1 MRTHPMTAPP
11 SLNPDAYRKAE
22 TVYALLQEHYGHPDW
37 RPDFAPM
44 DELILTILSA
54 NTSDVNS
61 GRAFERLKATYP
73 DWQAV
78 LDAPLGE
85 LTDVVRPAGL
95 GPTKAPRI
103 QAALRRVLAE
113 RGQFDIN
120 FLADLSV
127 EEGLA
132 WLTQLEGVGHKTASI
147 VLLFCFGKPAFPVD
161 THVQRVT
168 QRLGLAGPKDDPARV
183 KALWESLAP
192 AEWFY
197 PLHLNLIRHGRQ
209 VCHARKPAC
218 EICPLQPHCDYFTS
232 TAKLAEDADFT
243 DRR

>member
-1 MRTHPMTAPP
+1 MTNPP
-11 SLNPDAYRKAE
+11 TPDPGARRKAE
-22 TVYALLQEHYGHPDW
+22 AIYILLMECYGHPDW
-37 RPDFAPM
+37 RPDFEPM

-78 LDAPLGE
+78 LDAPLDE
-85 LTDVVRPAGL
+85 LTGVIRPAGL

-103 QAALRRVLAE
+103 QAALRRLLDE
-113 RGQFDIN
+113 RGQFDIS
-120 FLADLSV
+120 FLAELPV

-147 VLLFCFGKPAFPVD
+147 VLLFCFDKPAFPVD

-168 QRLGLAGPKDDPARV
+168 QRLGLAGPKDDPAQI
-183 KALWESLAP
+183 KALWELLAP

-209 VCHARKPAC
+209 VCAARKPAC
-218 EICPLQPHCDYFTS
+218 EICPLQQHCDYFAQRAS
-232 TAKLAEDADFT
+232 A
-243 DRR
+243 

>member
-1 MRTHPMTAPP
+1 MAHLP
-11 SLNPDAYRKAE
+11 SPETDAQRLRQAE
-22 TVYALLQEHYGHPDW
+22 AVHAILLQTYGHPDW

-54 NTSDVNS
+54 NTADVNS
-61 GRAFERLKATYP
+61 GRAFERLKAAYP

-78 LDAPLGE
+78 LDAPLDQ
-85 LTDVVRPAGL
+85 LTEVIRPAGL

-113 RGQFDIN
+113 RGAFDIT
-120 FLADLSV
+120 FLADLPV

-132 WLTQLEGVGHKTASI
+132 WLTQLDGVGHKTASI
-147 VLLFCFGKPAFPVD
+147 VLLFCFDKPAFPVD

-168 QRLGLAGPKDDPARV
+168 QRLGLAGPKDDPARI
-183 KALWESLAP
+183 KALWEALAP

-218 EICPLQPHCDYFTS
+218 EVCPLQPHCDYFGQP
-232 TAKLAEDADFT
+232 AGAAAD
-243 DRR
+243 

>member
-1 MRTHPMTAPP
+1 MAHLP
-11 SLNPDAYRKAE
+11 SPEPDAHRLRQAE
-22 TVYALLQEHYGHPDW
+22 AVYTILLQRYGHPDW

-54 NTSDVNS
+54 NTADINS
-61 GRAFERLKATYP
+61 GRAFERLKEAYP

-78 LDAPLGE
+78 LDAPLDE
-85 LTDVVRPAGL
+85 LTDVIRPAGL
-95 GPTKAPRI
+95 GPTKTPRI

-113 RGQFDIN
+113 RGAFDIS
-120 FLADLSV
+120 FLADLPV
-127 EEGLA
+127 EDGLA
-132 WLTQLEGVGHKTASI
+132 WLTQFEGVGHKTASI

-168 QRLGLAGPKDDPARV
+168 QRLGLAGPRDDPAKI
-183 KALWESLAP
+183 KALWEALAP
-192 AEWFY
+192 PEWFY

-218 EICPLQPHCDYFTS
+218 ERCPLQQHCAYFS
-232 TAKLAEDADFT
+232 PPESQ
-243 DRR
+243 R